1 MRPSPPR
8 REAHLF
14 SKAAQRALRL
24 PLIAGLFCL
33 IATAG
38 AAADTRSEGAAL
50 VSAVVRLTAE
60 VPPDARTAAGLGTRR
75 DGNGVVID
83 DSGLILTIGY
93 LILEAMAVTAFTADG
108 KPVPADILAYD
119 YDTGFGL
126 VRALAPLNVKPITIG
141 DSDTV
146 DERDPV
152 IIAGHGGVDS
162 AIGAMVVSRREFA
175 GYWEYLLDNAIF
187 TSPPHPN
194 WGGTALIDLDG
205 KLVGIGSLIV
215 NDAMPAA
222 RPIPGNMFV
231 PINLLKP
238 VFADLLETGRASGPQ
253 RPWLGIFTAEQAGD
267 VVVTRVAPDGP
278 GAKAGLQPGDRVIGV
293 GAKAVASMADFFRKI
308 WDVGPAG
315 SGIPVNVIRDG
326 QPQSIVVA
334 SGNRYDYLKLKPSY

>member
-8 REAHLF
+8 R
-14 SKAAQRALRL
+14 KARSVLQGLQQALRL
-24 PLIAGLFCL
+24 PFAAAFFCL
-33 IATAG
+33 IAS
-38 AAADTRSEGAAL
+38 AATADTRSEGAAL
-50 VSAVVRLTAE
+50 VSAVVRLSAE
-60 VPPDARTAAGLGTRR
+60 IPPDARTAAGLGTQR

-93 LILEAMAVTAFTADG
+93 LILEAMTVTAFTADG

-126 VRALAPLNVKPITIG
+126 VRALSPLNVKPIAIG

-146 DERDPV
+146 NERDP
-152 IIAGHGGVDS
+152 IIVAGHGGVDS

-194 WGGTALIDLDG
+194 WGGTALINLDG
-205 KLVGIGSLIV
+205 ELVGIGSLIV
-215 NDAMPAA
+215 NDALPAT

-238 VFADLLETGRASGPQ
+238 VFADLLESGRAGGPQ
-253 RPWLGIFTAEQAGD
+253 RPWLGIFTAEQAGQ
-267 VVVTRVAPDGP
+267 VVVTRVAPNGP

-293 GAKAVASMADFFRKI
+293 GPEPVGSMADFFRKI
-308 WDVGPAG
+308 WDIGPAG
-315 SGIPVNVIRDG
+315 SDIPVNVLRDG
-326 QPQSIVVA
+326 QPYSIVVA
-334 SGNRYDYLKLKPSY
+334 SGDRYDYLKLKPSY